1 MIGRYFRYEL
11 KKNLK
16 TLGLLTAICT
26 IIYVVVTSTADLFYD
41 YSPTWI
47 DYGTAAGS
55 GAPNYFVGNVRNNSP
70 QISII
75 YLLLGAMCF
84 VVPAL
89 MYSFKMNRRS
99 ADAFYSLPIKRE
111 KLYLVKTLVGLILVF
126 VPYTVAYVAGLLCI
140 AFRENYYNLIWYLP
154 GYFGGVFYGLC
165 LYGIAA
171 FSFARANRVA
181 DGVIFIIF
189 YALVG
194 LMGGE
199 VLRQISYELNMFD
212 VNESVFFPVF
222 CFSDFAGNIDQLIRG
237 AYLAGKVPPGG
248 GTGVSFNFFEFF
260 FPLLYTVAGF
270 ALLFLLPRFDKGED
284 AEQYSDSWFGYRVM
298 IPLYTALFIA
308 LYGVDMLTIILFT
321 VAAIVLPIIYRR
333 KALFS
338 WQYWVMIAVGALG
351 GIVLNLIIF

>member
-26 IIYVVVTSTADLFYD
+26 IIYVVVTSTSNLY
-41 YSPTWI
+41 YS
-47 DYGTAAGS
+47 YGTIAVYVPGHSNS
-55 GAPNYFVGNVRNNSP
+55 GGIRNNSP

-126 VPYTVAYVAGLLCI
+126 VPYTIAYAAGFLCI
-140 AFRENYYNLIWYLP
+140 ALRENFYNLIWYLP
-154 GYFGGVFYGLC
+154 GYFGGILFGLS
-165 LYGIAA
+165 LYGVAA

-181 DGVIFIIF
+181 DGVIFMIF
-189 YALVG
+189 YALIG
-194 LMGGE
+194 LLIASLVEEIEIERGIPYDERMETMYFSPMGCFILFSE
-199 VLRQISYELNMFD
+199 KIDALLREGGNQDLDFLMFLF
-212 VNESVFFPVF
+212 VFLH
-222 CFSDFAGNIDQLIRG
+222 A
-237 AYLAGKVPPGG
+237 
-248 GTGVSFNFFEFF
+248 
-260 FPLLYTVAGF
+260 VAGF

-298 IPLYTALFIA
+298 IPLYTALLIGLMGGTEA
-308 LYGVDMLTIILFT
+308 LYIVLFT
-321 VAAIVLPIIYRR
+321 VAAIVMTIIYRR

>member
-26 IIYVVVTSTADLFYD
+26 IIYVVVTSTSNLY
-41 YSPTWI
+41 YI
-47 DYGTAAGS
+47 YGTIAVYVPGQSNS
-55 GAPNYFVGNVRNNSP
+55 GGIHNNSP

-126 VPYTVAYVAGLLCI
+126 VPYTVAYAAGFLCVAL
-140 AFRENYYNLIWYLP
+140 RENFYNLIWYLP
-154 GYFGGVFYGLC
+154 GYFGGILFGLS
-165 LYGIAA
+165 LYGVAA

-181 DGVIFIIF
+181 DGVIFMIF
-189 YALVG
+189 YALIG
-194 LMGGE
+194 LLIASLVEEIEIERGIPYDERMETVYFSPMGCFILFSE
-199 VLRQISYELNMFD
+199 KIDALLREGGNHDLDFLMFLF
-212 VNESVFFPVF
+212 VFLH
-222 CFSDFAGNIDQLIRG
+222 AI
-237 AYLAGKVPPGG
+237 
-248 GTGVSFNFFEFF
+248 
-260 FPLLYTVAGF
+260 AGF

-298 IPLYTALFIA
+298 IPLYTALLIGLMGGTEA
-308 LYGVDMLTIILFT
+308 LYIVLFT
-321 VAAIVLPIIYRR
+321 VAAIVMTIIYRR

-338 WQYWVMIAVGALG
+338 WQYWVMIAVGALA
-351 GIVLNLIIF
+351 GIALNLIIF

>member
-26 IIYVVVTSTADLFYD
+26 IIYVVVTSTSNLY
-41 YSPTWI
+41 YI
-47 DYGTAAGS
+47 YGTIAVYVPGQSNS
-55 GAPNYFVGNVRNNSP
+55 GGIRNNSP

-99 ADAFYSLPIKRE
+99 ADAFYSLPIRRE

-126 VPYTVAYVAGLLCI
+126 VPYTVAYAAGFLCVAL
-140 AFRENYYNLIWYLP
+140 RENFYNLIWYLP
-154 GYFGGVFYGLC
+154 GYFGGILFGLS
-165 LYGIAA
+165 LYGVAA

-181 DGVIFIIF
+181 DGVIFMIF
-189 YALVG
+189 YALIG
-194 LMGGE
+194 LLIASLVEAIEIERGIPYDERMETVYFSPMGCFVVFSE
-199 VLRQISYELNMFD
+199 KIDALLREGGNQDLDFLMFLF
-212 VNESVFFPVF
+212 VFLH
-222 CFSDFAGNIDQLIRG
+222 A
-237 AYLAGKVPPGG
+237 
-248 GTGVSFNFFEFF
+248 
-260 FPLLYTVAGF
+260 VAGF

-298 IPLYTALFIA
+298 IPLYTALLIGLMGGTEA
-308 LYGVDMLTIILFT
+308 LYIVLFT
-321 VAAIVLPIIYRR
+321 VAAIVMTIIYRR

>member
-26 IIYVVVTSTADLFYD
+26 IIYVVVTSTSNLY
-41 YSPTWI
+41 YI
-47 DYGTAAGS
+47 YGTIAVYVPGQSNS
-55 GAPNYFVGNVRNNSP
+55 GGIHNNSP

-126 VPYTVAYVAGLLCI
+126 VPYTVAYAAGFLCVAL
-140 AFRENYYNLIWYLP
+140 RENFYNLIWYLP
-154 GYFGGVFYGLC
+154 GYFGGILFGLS
-165 LYGIAA
+165 LYGVAA

-181 DGVIFIIF
+181 DGVIFMIF
-189 YALVG
+189 YALIG
-194 LMGGE
+194 LLIASLVEAIEIERGIPYDERMETVYFSPMGCFVVFSE
-199 VLRQISYELNMFD
+199 KIDALLREGGNQDLDFLMFLF
-212 VNESVFFPVF
+212 VFLH
-222 CFSDFAGNIDQLIRG
+222 A
-237 AYLAGKVPPGG
+237 
-248 GTGVSFNFFEFF
+248 
-260 FPLLYTVAGF
+260 VAGF

-298 IPLYTALFIA
+298 IPLYTALLIGLMGGTEA
-308 LYGVDMLTIILFT
+308 LYIVLFT
-321 VAAIVLPIIYRR
+321 VAAIVMTIIYRR

>member
-26 IIYVVVTSTADLFYD
+26 IIYVVVTSTSNLY
-41 YSPTWI
+41 YI
-47 DYGTAAGS
+47 YGTIAVYVPGQSNS
-55 GAPNYFVGNVRNNSP
+55 GGIHNNSP

-126 VPYTVAYVAGLLCI
+126 VPYTVAYAAGFLCVAL
-140 AFRENYYNLIWYLP
+140 RENFYNLIWYLP
-154 GYFGGVFYGLC
+154 GYFGGILFGLS
-165 LYGIAA
+165 LYGVAA

-181 DGVIFIIF
+181 DGVIFMIF
-189 YALVG
+189 YALIG
-194 LMGGE
+194 LLIASLVEAIEIERGIPYDERMETVYFSPMGCFVVFSE
-199 VLRQISYELNMFD
+199 KIDALLREGGNQDLDFLMFLF
-212 VNESVFFPVF
+212 VFLH
-222 CFSDFAGNIDQLIRG
+222 A
-237 AYLAGKVPPGG
+237 
-248 GTGVSFNFFEFF
+248 
-260 FPLLYTVAGF
+260 VAGF

-298 IPLYTALFIA
+298 IPLYTALLIGLMGGTEV
-308 LYGVDMLTIILFT
+308 LYIVLFT
-321 VAAIVLPIIYRR
+321 VAAIVMTIIYRR

-338 WQYWVMIAVGALG
+338 WQYWVMIAAGALG

>member
-26 IIYVVVTSTADLFYD
+26 IIYVVVTSTSNLY
-41 YSPTWI
+41 YI
-47 DYGTAAGS
+47 YGTIAVYVPGQSNS
-55 GAPNYFVGNVRNNSP
+55 GGIRNNSP

-126 VPYTVAYVAGLLCI
+126 VPYTVAYAAGFLCVAL
-140 AFRENYYNLIWYLP
+140 RENFYNLIWYLP
-154 GYFGGVFYGLC
+154 GYFGGILFGLS
-165 LYGIAA
+165 LYGVAA
-171 FSFARANRVA
+171 FSFSRANRVA
-181 DGVIFIIF
+181 DGVIFMIF
-189 YALVG
+189 YALIG
-194 LMGGE
+194 LLIASLVEEIEIERGIPYDERMETMYFSPMGCFILFSE
-199 VLRQISYELNMFD
+199 KIDALLREGGNQDLDFLMFLF
-212 VNESVFFPVF
+212 VFLH
-222 CFSDFAGNIDQLIRG
+222 AI
-237 AYLAGKVPPGG
+237 
-248 GTGVSFNFFEFF
+248 
-260 FPLLYTVAGF
+260 AGF

-298 IPLYTALFIA
+298 IPLYTALLIGLMGGTEA
-308 LYGVDMLTIILFT
+308 PYIVLFT
-321 VAAIVLPIIYRR
+321 VAAIVMTIIYRR

>member
-26 IIYVVVTSTADLFYD
+26 IIYVVVTSTSNLY
-41 YSPTWI
+41 YS
-47 DYGTAAGS
+47 YGTGDVYVPGQSNS
-55 GAPNYFVGNVRNNSP
+55 GGIHNNSP

-126 VPYTVAYVAGLLCI
+126 VPYTVAYAAGFLCVAL
-140 AFRENYYNLIWYLP
+140 RENFYDLIWYLP
-154 GYFGGVFYGLC
+154 GYFGGILFGLS
-165 LYGIAA
+165 LYGVAA
-171 FSFARANRVA
+171 FSFSRANRVA

-189 YALVG
+189 YVLIG
-194 LMGGE
+194 LLIGGLINKIQYE
-199 VLRQISYELNMFD
+199 YDTPPYGVETNYFTPIGCFIQFSETLDFFIRDNRTMITIPPYSSGYTQWEAPMFISA
-212 VNESVFFPVF
+212 S
-222 CFSDFAGNIDQLIRG
+222 
-237 AYLAGKVPPGG
+237 
-248 GTGVSFNFFEFF
+248 
-260 FPLLYTVAGF
+260 LYAVAGF

-298 IPLYTALFIA
+298 IPLYTAIGLILSGTDI
-308 LYGVDMLTIILFT
+308 LYIILFS
-321 VAAIVLPIIYRR
+321 VAAIVMTIIYRR

-338 WQYWVMIAVGALG
+338 WQYWVMIAAGVLA
-351 GIVLNLIIF
+351 GIALNLIIF

>member
-26 IIYVVVTSTADLFYD
+26 IIYVVVTSTSNLFFYI
-41 YSPTWI
+41 YSGDVYVP
-47 DYGTAAGS
+47 GQSNS
-55 GAPNYFVGNVRNNSP
+55 GGIRNNSP

-126 VPYTVAYVAGLLCI
+126 VPYTIAYAAGFLCVAL
-140 AFRENYYNLIWYLP
+140 RENYYDLIWYLP
-154 GYFGGVFYGLC
+154 GYFGGILFGLS
-165 LYGIAA
+165 LYGVAA

-248 GTGVSFNFFEFF
+248 GTGVRFDFFEFF

-270 ALLFLLPRFDKGED
+270 ALLLLLPRFDKGED

-298 IPLYTALFIA
+298 IPLYTAIGLILSGTEI
-308 LYGVDMLTIILFT
+308 LYIILFS
-321 VAAIVLPIIYRR
+321 VAAIVLTVIYRR

-338 WQYWVMIAVGALG
+338 WQYWVMIAAGVLA
-351 GIVLNLIIF
+351 GIALNLIIF

>member
-26 IIYVVVTSTADLFYD
+26 IIYVVVTSTSNLY
-41 YSPTWI
+41 YS
-47 DYGTAAGS
+47 YGTIAVYVPGHS
-55 GAPNYFVGNVRNNSP
+55 NNGGIRNNSP

-126 VPYTVAYVAGLLCI
+126 VPYTVAYAAGFLCVAL
-140 AFRENYYNLIWYLP
+140 RENFYDLIWYLP
-154 GYFGGVFYGLC
+154 GYFGGILFGLS
-165 LYGIAA
+165 LYGVAA
-171 FSFARANRVA
+171 FSFSRANRVA
-181 DGVIFIIF
+181 DGVIFMIF
-189 YALVG
+189 YALIG
-194 LMGGE
+194 LLIASLVEAIEIERGIPYDERMETVYFSPMGCFVVFSE
-199 VLRQISYELNMFD
+199 KIDALLREGGNQDLDFLMFLF
-212 VNESVFFPVF
+212 VFLH
-222 CFSDFAGNIDQLIRG
+222 AI
-237 AYLAGKVPPGG
+237 
-248 GTGVSFNFFEFF
+248 
-260 FPLLYTVAGF
+260 AGF

-298 IPLYTALFIA
+298 IPLYTALLIGLMGGTEA
-308 LYGVDMLTIILFT
+308 LYIVLFT
-321 VAAIVLPIIYRR
+321 VAAIVMTIIYRR

>member
-26 IIYVVVTSTADLFYD
+26 IIYVVVTSTSNLY
-41 YSPTWI
+41 YS
-47 DYGTAAGS
+47 YGT
-55 GAPNYFVGNVRNNSP
+55 GAVYVPGHSNNGGIRNNSP

-126 VPYTVAYVAGLLCI
+126 VPYTVAYAAGFLCVAL
-140 AFRENYYNLIWYLP
+140 RENFYDLIWYLP
-154 GYFGGVFYGLC
+154 GYFGGILFGLS
-165 LYGIAA
+165 LYGVAA
-171 FSFARANRVA
+171 FSFSRANRVA
-181 DGVIFIIF
+181 DGVIFMIF
-189 YALVG
+189 YALIG
-194 LMGGE
+194 LLIASLVEAIEIERGIPYDERMETVYFSPMGCFIVFSE
-199 VLRQISYELNMFD
+199 KIDALLREGGNQDLDFLMFLF
-212 VNESVFFPVF
+212 VFLH
-222 CFSDFAGNIDQLIRG
+222 AI
-237 AYLAGKVPPGG
+237 
-248 GTGVSFNFFEFF
+248 
-260 FPLLYTVAGF
+260 AGF

-298 IPLYTALFIA
+298 IPLYTALLIGLMGGTEA
-308 LYGVDMLTIILFT
+308 LYIVLFT
-321 VAAIVLPIIYRR
+321 VAAIVMTIIYRR

>member
-26 IIYVVVTSTADLFYD
+26 IIYVVVTSTAALFY
-41 YSPTWI
+41 T
-47 DYGTAAGS
+47 YGT
-55 GAPNYFVGNVRNNSP
+55 GAVYVPGHSNNGGIHNNSP

-75 YLLLGAMCF
+75 YQLLGAMCF

-99 ADAFYSLPIKRE
+99 ADAFYSLPIRRE
-111 KLYLVKTLVGLILVF
+111 KMYFVKTLVGLILVF
-126 VPYTVAYVAGLLCI
+126 VPYTVAYAAGFLCVAL
-140 AFRENYYNLIWYLP
+140 RENFYDLIWYLP
-154 GYFGGVFYGLC
+154 GYFGGILFGLS
-165 LYGIAA
+165 LYGVAA

-181 DGVIFIIF
+181 DGVIFMIF
-189 YALVG
+189 YALIG
-194 LMGGE
+194 LLIASLVEEIEIERGIPYDERMETVYFSPMGCFVVFSE
-199 VLRQISYELNMFD
+199 KIDALLREGGNQDLDFLMFLF
-212 VNESVFFPVF
+212 VFLH
-222 CFSDFAGNIDQLIRG
+222 AI
-237 AYLAGKVPPGG
+237 
-248 GTGVSFNFFEFF
+248 
-260 FPLLYTVAGF
+260 AGF

-298 IPLYTALFIA
+298 IPLYTALLIGLMGGTEA
-308 LYGVDMLTIILFT
+308 LYIVLFT
-321 VAAIVLPIIYRR
+321 VAAIVMTIIYRR

>member
-26 IIYVVVTSTADLFYD
+26 IIYVVVTSTSNLY
-41 YSPTWI
+41 YS
-47 DYGTAAGS
+47 YGTIAVYVPGHSNS
-55 GAPNYFVGNVRNNSP
+55 GGIRNNSP

-126 VPYTVAYVAGLLCI
+126 VPYTVAYAAGFLCVAL
-140 AFRENYYNLIWYLP
+140 RENFYNLIWYLP
-154 GYFGGVFYGLC
+154 GYFGGILFGLS
-165 LYGIAA
+165 LYGVAA

-181 DGVIFIIF
+181 DGVIFMIF
-189 YALVG
+189 YALIG
-194 LMGGE
+194 LLIASLVEAIEIERGIPYDERMETVYFFLFVCFVVFSEKIDALLREGGNQD
-199 VLRQISYELNMFD
+199 LDFLMFLF
-212 VNESVFFPVF
+212 VFLH
-222 CFSDFAGNIDQLIRG
+222 A
-237 AYLAGKVPPGG
+237 
-248 GTGVSFNFFEFF
+248 
-260 FPLLYTVAGF
+260 VAGF

-298 IPLYTALFIA
+298 IPLYTALLIGLMGGTEA
-308 LYGVDMLTIILFT
+308 LYIVLFT
-321 VAAIVLPIIYRR
+321 VAAIVMTIIYRR

>member
-26 IIYVVVTSTADLFYD
+26 IIYVVVTSTAALFY
-41 YSPTWI
+41 T
-47 DYGTAAGS
+47 YGT
-55 GAPNYFVGNVRNNSP
+55 GAVYVPGHSNNGGIHNNSP

-111 KLYLVKTLVGLILVF
+111 KIYLVKTLVGLILVF
-126 VPYTVAYVAGLLCI
+126 VPYTVAYAAGFLCVAL
-140 AFRENYYNLIWYLP
+140 RENFYDLIWYLP
-154 GYFGGVFYGLC
+154 GYFGGILFGLS
-165 LYGIAA
+165 LYGVAA
-171 FSFARANRVA
+171 FSFSRANRVA

-189 YALVG
+189 YVLIG
-194 LMGGE
+194 LLIGGLINKIQYE
-199 VLRQISYELNMFD
+199 YDTPPYGVETNYFTPIGCFIQFSETLDFFIRDNRTMITIPPYSSGYTQWEAPMFISA
-212 VNESVFFPVF
+212 S
-222 CFSDFAGNIDQLIRG
+222 
-237 AYLAGKVPPGG
+237 
-248 GTGVSFNFFEFF
+248 
-260 FPLLYTVAGF
+260 LYAVAGF

-298 IPLYTALFIA
+298 IPLYTALLIGLMGGTEA
-308 LYGVDMLTIILFT
+308 LYIVLFT
-321 VAAIVLPIIYRR
+321 VAAIVMTIIYRR

-338 WQYWVMIAVGALG
+338 WQYWVMIAVGALA
-351 GIVLNLIIF
+351 GIALNLIIF